1 MNDVVI
7 NKVGGGLGRRTP
19 SSDMVSAL
27 LCNAV
32 NVVGGMQLGTAYKFQ
47 RIEDAIALGITET
60 YDTTNTI
67 LVYEH
72 IKEFFRINKNGI
84 LWFMAVAKSVVF
96 KDMVDPTNASNAKKL
111 LIAAGGAVNQLAVA
125 YNPTTPVTTDAAL
138 LLAIA
143 KAQLL
148 VDSEY
153 SFHRPIHIIL
163 EGAGFDST
171 SITDLHALSAPGIS
185 VMVGQ
190 SKVVSALSVNFARY
204 GAVGTLLGA
213 VSLAAVNE
221 SIAWI
226 QKFNLLGDNLQDW
239 SVKAVSSENLSE
251 SLQNDIDTA
260 GYIFFRNHS
269 NITGIYLNNS
279 FTCDE
284 LTSDFSKIELNR
296 TVNKATR
303 LIRQAILPYLNSPIS
318 VNPTTGR
325 IALAEIK
332 SIEAKGRKAIEDGMT
347 NELSGF
353 TFTIDENQNI
363 LSTSELLTE
372 LTLIPTGTASNI
384 IVSLGFSNPLNA

>member
-7 NKVGGGLGRRTP
+7 NKVSGGLGRRTP
-19 SSDMVSAL
+19 STDMVSAL
-27 LCNAV
+27 MCNAEA
-32 NVVGGMQLGTAYKFQ
+32 VVGGMQLGTVYKFQ
-47 RIEDAIALGITET
+47 RIEDAIALGIEQG
-60 YDTTNTI
+60 YDDALVI
-67 LVYEH
+67 VVYEH
-72 IKEFFRINKNGI
+72 IKEFFRINPNGV

-96 KDMVDPTNASNAKKL
+96 KDMVDPTNASGAKKL

-125 YNPTTPVTTDAAL
+125 YNPTVPVTTDAPL

-148 VDSEY
+148 VASEY
-153 SFHRPIHIIL
+153 SLHRPVHVIL
-163 EGAGFDST
+163 EGAGFDSA
-171 SITDLHALSAPGIS
+171 SITDLHGLLSPGVS

-190 SKVVSALSVNFARY
+190 NKAVATLSTDLARY

-221 SIAWI
+221 NIAWI

-239 SVKAVSSENLSE
+239 SVKAVASTDVSE
-251 SLQNDIDTA
+251 SLQNDINDA
-260 GYIFFRNHS
+260 GYISFRYHP
-269 NITGIYLNNS
+269 NITGIYLNDS

-284 LTSDFSKIELNR
+284 LTSDFAYIESNR

-303 LIRQAILPYLNSPIS
+303 LIRQAILPYLNSPIT
-318 VNPTTGR
+318 VDPTTGK

-332 SIEAKGRKAIEDGMT
+332 AIEAKGRKAIDDGMT

-372 LTLIPTGTASNI
+372 LSLIPTGTARNI